1 MKNNNKMSQ
10 ASKVIK
16 MNEFRKKMIQLHNGQ
31 NLAEW
36 IETSK
41 MDYNG
46 LKFRKGLNKEVIHT
60 G

>member
-1 MKNNNKMSQ
+1 MSQ
-10 ASKVIK
+10 VNKVMK